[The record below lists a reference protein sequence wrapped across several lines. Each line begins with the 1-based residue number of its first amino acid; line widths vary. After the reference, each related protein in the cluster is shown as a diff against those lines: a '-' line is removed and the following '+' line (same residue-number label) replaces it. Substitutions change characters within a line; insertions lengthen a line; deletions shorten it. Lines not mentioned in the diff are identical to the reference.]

1 MKQPLA
7 LRMRPKTIDD
17 VIGQKHLV
25 GKDMIL
31 RKVVEQKQL
40 FSFIFFGPSG
50 TGKTTLAKAIA
61 NSLNRPYRLFN
72 AVTGNKKELDAIFLE
87 AKMNNGLVL
96 IVDEIHR
103 LNKDKQDL
111 LLPYLEEGLIYLM
124 GTTTSNPYFAINPA
138 IRSRCHLLEV
148 KALTTDD
155 IKAAIN
161 NAIKAPEGLNNEV
174 TIADDA
180 LQVIAN
186 HANGDI
192 RYALNVLEICAI
204 ANKHI
209 TMDVVLE
216 YSRLANSSISKDD
229 DGYKY
234 KIDVQGPAGIANAG
248 IFDSGTNSIE
258 NIAKTLSN
266 QVQQILNMNPAN
278 TITVRVR
285 GHSRGGVALS
295 FFLREISKQYKPKV
309 SVDYSIQYDPV
320 PGQTISIENMDY
332 SKIGSSKYYRY
343 DVDRR
348 LVKKSI
354 VVYSLYTQYGY
365 ERFGTTEN
373 SFVPQAVFGTDI
385 IIIECKNH
393 SVGLDKGKEFIDTQL
408 DRGVYIRRH
417 YQLEKVNSYEEF
429 KHHRAI
435 LEYPFNQAN
444 KNNPKN
450 EEIEKRV
457 NYQQKRYN
465 VIYDVVKAWFKKKN

>member
-148 KALTTDD
+148 KALSADD
-155 IKAAIN
+155 ISEAIN

-174 TIADDA
+174 TIDEDA
-180 LQVIAN
+180 LHIIAN

-229 DGYKY
+229 DGHYDALSALQKS
-234 KIDVQGPAGIANAG
+234 IRGSDVQAALYYLARLIQANDMVSIERRLLTIAYEDIGLANPAACARCVNAIDAAKRIGFPEARIPLANTVIELALSPKSRSADEAIDAALNVVNSTSYQVPAYLRLTPVNMDEDDKYDYARKDMWPHIQYLPDEIAN
-248 IFDSGTNSIE
+248 IEFYIPQNSSKAEIQLLE
-258 NIAKTLSN
+258 NYNKLKTLKRTKN
-266 QVQQILNMNPAN
+266 LKK
-278 TITVRVR
+278 
-285 GHSRGGVALS
+285 L
-295 FFLREISKQYKPKV
+295 
-309 SVDYSIQYDPV
+309 
-320 PGQTISIENMDY
+320 
-332 SKIGSSKYYRY
+332 
-343 DVDRR
+343 
-348 LVKKSI
+348 KKS
-354 VVYSLYTQYGY
+354 L
-365 ERFGTTEN
+365 
-373 SFVPQAVFGTDI
+373 
-385 IIIECKNH
+385 
-393 SVGLDKGKEFIDTQL
+393 
-408 DRGVYIRRH
+408 
-417 YQLEKVNSYEEF
+417 
-429 KHHRAI
+429 
-435 LEYPFNQAN
+435 
-444 KNNPKN
+444 
-450 EEIEKRV
+450 
-457 NYQQKRYN
+457 
-465 VIYDVVKAWFKKKN
+465 